1 MEKEICVFLN
11 DLRYALR
18 RLAKSPG
25 YVAMAVMA
33 LALGIGANANV
44 FSFVNAYLLHPLPA
58 VKDLDRIVLFES
70 QVRANRSGTSYLDYV
85 DFVEQSRSF
94 DGIAATTPVMPILS
108 GRGEAERVIGAQVSA
123 NYFDVFTVQPAT
135 GRAFLSSEINEPVV
149 LISDRFWQ
157 KRFGSSP
164 GAIGQSLVL
173 DNVSFRII
181 GVMPP
186 RFRSEWNDFDIW
198 RPLSAEVMK
207 SSRGRRTLN
216 VFGRLKPGVSLAA
229 AQQEIAIV
237 AKRLEMQY
245 PETNAQLK
253 ANVYDFVERL
263 SAGPRQSIDI
273 LVWVVAFV
281 LLIACSNVA
290 NLQLARATGRAN
302 EIAIRIA
309 MGASRWRIIRQVIME
324 STIVSLLGGALGL
337 ALAIVCAKLLLASL
351 PPQFQPIN
359 KTLLDGYVV
368 AYTAAIALAT
378 GIVSGIAPAFQVSRV
393 GVNEVLKEGGR
404 GNTSGLKGRF
414 RSGLVVVEMT
424 LALVLLLASGLLI
437 QSFVKMQDIHPGFRS
452 DRLLVAQL
460 YLPEARYTTPE
471 QRGNFYRALVER
483 AAALPGVRAAAS
495 TTGLPLYG
503 GGGGGSVIIEGQP
516 VPAGGSE
523 LSARVRSVSAS
534 YLQTMGIGLR
544 KGRDLAEQDA
554 ANGLRVALVNERFAQ
569 QFLGKTDP
577 VGKRFKFGRNV
588 QSESPWV
595 TIVGVTADVKPA
607 SLTAP
612 PLPEVFLPVRQDPR
626 PWGWIVVRTESA
638 DPTTLAPALRAE
650 VRALDR
656 DQPVTDLRSM
666 DRIIEESMTL
676 PRLMAVLMTIFAAIA
691 MAMAAMG
698 IYGVISY
705 SVAQRTHEF
714 GIRMALG
721 AGSPSVIRLVLRQA
735 LWMLGL
741 GIGIGIP
748 AAALM
753 TKALQA
759 WLYGVGARDPLT
771 FVAIPLLLAAIGA
784 VASYIPAR
792 RATRVDP
799 AIALRCE

>member
-1 MEKEICVFLN
+1 MFLN

-58 VKDLDRIVLFES
+58 VKDLDRIALFES
-70 QVRANRSGTSYLDYV
+70 QARANRSGTSYLDYL

-94 DGIAATTPVMPILS
+94 DGIAATTPIMPILS

-123 NYFDVFTVQPAT
+123 NYFDVFTVQPAS
-135 GRAFLSSEINEPVV
+135 GRAFLSSEMNDPVV

-164 GAIGQSLVL
+164 AAIGQSLVL

-198 RPLSAEVMK
+198 RPLSAEVVK

-216 VFGRLKPGVSLAA
+216 VFGRLKPGIRLPA
-229 AQQEIAIV
+229 AQQEMATIAG
-237 AKRLEMQY
+237 RLAMQY
-245 PETNAQLK
+245 PETNAQVK
-253 ANVYDFVERL
+253 VNVHDFVERL
-263 SAGPRQSIDI
+263 GAGPRQSIDI
-273 LVWVVAFV
+273 LVYVVAFV

-309 MGASRWRIIRQVIME
+309 MGASRWRIIRQVILE
-324 STIVSLLGGALGL
+324 STIVAILGGALGL
-337 ALAIVCAKLLLASL
+337 ALAIAGAKVLLASL
-351 PPQFQPIN
+351 PPQFQPLN

-368 AYTAAIALAT
+368 AFTAAVALAT
-378 GIVSGIAPAFQVSRV
+378 GIVSGLAPAFQVSRV
-393 GVNEVLKEGGR
+393 GVNDVLKEGGR

-437 QSFVKMQDIHPGFRS
+437 QSFIKMQDINPGFRS
-452 DRLLVAQL
+452 ERLLVAQL
-460 YLPEARYTTPE
+460 YLPDAKYATPD
-471 QRGNFYRALVER
+471 QRDHFFRGLVER
-483 AAALPGVRAAAS
+483 AAALPGVRGAAS
-495 TTGLPLYG
+495 TTALPLYS
-503 GGGGGSVIIEGQP
+503 GGSVGSLVVEGQP
-516 VPAGGSE
+516 VPDGGSE
-523 LSARVRSVSAS
+523 MSARMRWVSPG
-534 YLQTMGIGLR
+534 YLQTMEIALR
-544 KGRDLAEQDA
+544 KGRDLTEQDA
-554 ANGLRVALVNERFAQ
+554 PKSLRVALVNERFAQ
-569 QFLGKTDP
+569 QYFAKSDP
-577 VGKRFKFGRNV
+577 IGKRFKFGRDA
-588 QSESPWV
+588 QSEAPWV
-595 TIVGVTADVKPA
+595 TIVGVTANIKPM

-612 PLPEVFLPVRQDPR
+612 PIPEVFLPSRQDPR
-626 PWGWIVVRTESA
+626 PWAWVLVRTDTA

-666 DRIIEESMTL
+666 DRIVEESMTL

-748 AAALM
+748 AAAVM

-771 FVAIPLLLAAIGA
+771 FIAIPLLLAAIGA
-784 VASYIPAR
+784 IASYIPAR

-799 AIALRCE
+799 VIALRCE

>member
-1 MEKEICVFLN
+1 
-11 DLRYALR
+11 
-18 RLAKSPG
+18 
-25 YVAMAVMA
+25 MAVVA

-58 VKDLDRIVLFES
+58 VKDLDRVTLFES
-70 QVRANRSGTSYLDYV
+70 QVRANRSGCSYLDYV

-94 DGIAATTPVMPILS
+94 EGIAATMAMMPILS
-108 GRGEAERVIGAQVSA
+108 GRGEAERVVGAQVSA
-123 NYFDVFTVQPAT
+123 NYFEVFTVQPAS
-135 GRAFLSSEINEPVV
+135 GRSFLSSEMNEPVV

-181 GVMPP
+181 GIMPP
-186 RFRSEWNDFDIW
+186 RFRSEWNDFDLW
-198 RPLSAEVMK
+198 RPLSSEIVK
-207 SSRGRRTLN
+207 SPRGRRSLN
-216 VFGRLKPGVSLAA
+216 VFGRLKPGVALATA
-229 AQQEIAIV
+229 HQEIATI
-237 AKRLEMQY
+237 ASRLEMQY
-245 PETNAQLK
+245 PETNANLK
-253 ANVYDFVERL
+253 VNVRDFVERL
-263 SAGPRQSIDI
+263 GAGPRQSIDI
-273 LVWVVAFV
+273 LVYVVAFV

-290 NLQLARATGRAN
+290 NLQLARATGRAS

-309 MGASRWRIIRQVIME
+309 MGASRWRIIRQVILE
-324 STIVSLLGGALGL
+324 STIVAMLGGVLGL
-337 ALAIVCAKLLLASL
+337 ALAIAGAKMLLASV

-359 KTLLDGYVV
+359 QTLLDGWVV
-368 AYTAAIALAT
+368 LYTAAIALAT

-414 RSGLVVVEMT
+414 RSGLVVVEVT

-437 QSFVKMQDIHPGFRS
+437 QSFVRMQDVNPGFRS
-452 DRLLVAQL
+452 ERLLVANL
-460 YLPEARYTTPE
+460 YLSETKYTTPE
-471 QRGNFYRALVER
+471 QRANFYRALVER
-483 AAALPGVRAAAS
+483 TAALPGVRGTAS

-503 GGGGGSVIIEGQP
+503 GGSAGSVVVEGQP

-523 LSARVRSVSAS
+523 LVARIRSVSS
-534 YLQTMGIGLR
+534 GYLRTMGIGLR

-554 ANGLRVALVNERFAQ
+554 ENSLRVALINERFAQ
-569 QFLGKTDP
+569 QFFAKGDP
-577 VGKRFKFGRNV
+577 IGKRFKFGRNA
-588 QSESPWV
+588 QAEAPWLTV
-595 TIVGVTADVKPA
+595 VGVAADVKPY

-612 PLPEVFLPVRQDPR
+612 PVPEVFLPVRQDPR
-626 PWGWIVVRTESA
+626 PWSWIVVRTDSA

-650 VRALDR
+650 VRALDG
-656 DQPVTDLRSM
+656 DQPVSDLRSM
-666 DRIIEESMTL
+666 ERIIEESMTL
-676 PRLMAVLMTIFAAIA
+676 PRIMAMLMAIFAGIA

-721 AGSPSVIRLVLRQA
+721 AGSPSVIRLVMRQA

-741 GIGIGIP
+741 GIGIGVP
-748 AAALM
+748 AAAVM

-759 WLYGVGARDPLT
+759 WLFGVGARDPLT
-771 FVAIPLLLAAIGA
+771 FVAIPLALGAVGA

-799 AIALRCE
+799 VIALRCE